1 MCQWH
6 MQWCWHIVPRNM
18 QTTPDQSAD
27 KRSPNDQIQNQ
38 GLPEKTVTSDQAIEE
53 NKYSDFSQKTA
64 SMGIFQHQ
72 RRSSVMTSE
81 SGDALGKRIGAVVED
96 EIHKHK
102 SIGTS
107 EI

>member
-1 MCQWH
+1 
-6 MQWCWHIVPRNM
+6 
-18 QTTPDQSAD
+18 
-27 KRSPNDQIQNQ
+27 
-38 GLPEKTVTSDQAIEE
+38 
-53 NKYSDFSQKTA
+53 
-64 SMGIFQHQ
+64 
-72 RRSSVMTSE
+72 MTSE